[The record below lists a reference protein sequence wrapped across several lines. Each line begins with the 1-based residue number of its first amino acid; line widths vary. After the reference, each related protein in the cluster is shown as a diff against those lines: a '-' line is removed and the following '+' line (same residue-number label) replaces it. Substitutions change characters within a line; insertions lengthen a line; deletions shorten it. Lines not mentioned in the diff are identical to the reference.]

1 VPETPAPIRPLP
13 DVDLVLTG
21 ARVID
26 PGSGTDAVLDVALAG
41 DTIAAVGR
49 DLRVEHP
56 LAATTSLE
64 GAILTPGLMDL
75 HCHVFAGLGDFCV
88 EPDRAGVSTGVP
100 VVIDGGTSGVATF
113 ELARRFIEGAR
124 PATRVLAFIDPNQL
138 YLATKDFICHKLRIA
153 DDERNLDL
161 DSTAEMVERNA
172 DMIIGF
178 KVRATHVGDDT
189 RSPFLEGA
197 KSIAGDL
204 PIMVHLGR
212 FPHTPVITS
221 EALLRSLRGGD
232 IITHAFR
239 GGGGQ
244 LVPGTGTPTPEFAE
258 AVERGVRLDVGHSG
272 TDFRFDTA
280 RRLFDAGYLPDTIS
294 TDLNLFNEA
303 APVRSLAETMSKI
316 WAMGVELAD
325 VIAMC
330 TSNTATSIRRSDELG
345 AIAPGRVAELSVL
358 RIEEGAFEL
367 SDGYEP
373 MRVDRVLTPV
383 GCFRAGIWI
392 DAATPRAPRVEAA

>member
-1 VPETPAPIRPLP
+1 MPEPTDLPAATS
-13 DVDLVLTG
+13 VLQG

-26 PGSGTDAVLDVALAG
+26 PASSTDAVLDVAIAG
-41 DTIAAVGR
+41 DTIVEVGT
-49 DLRVEHP
+49 DLRSRHP
-56 LAATTSLE
+56 LAAVVDLSGT
-64 GAILTPGLMDL
+64 ILTPGLIDL
-75 HCHVFAGLGDFCV
+75 HAHVFAGLGDFCV

-100 VVIDGGTSGVATF
+100 VVVDGGTSGIATF
-113 ELARRFIEGAR
+113 ELARRSVEGSGSR
-124 PATRVLAFIDPNQL
+124 TRVLAFIDPNQL
-138 YLATKDFICHKLRIA
+138 YLATKDFICHKLQIA

-161 DSTAEMVERNA
+161 DSTAAMVEEHA
-172 DMIIGF
+172 DMVVGF

-189 RSPFLEGA
+189 HSPFLEGA
-197 KSIAGDL
+197 KSVAGDL

-212 FPHTPVITS
+212 FPHTPVITTP
-221 EALLRSLRGGD
+221 ALLQTLRGGD
-232 IITHAFR
+232 VITHTFR

-244 LVPGTGTPTPEFAE
+244 LVPGTGSVTPEFAD
-258 AVERGVRLDVGHSG
+258 AVDRGIRLDVGHSG

-316 WAMGVELAD
+316 WAMGVELPA

-330 TSNTATSIRRSDELG
+330 TSNTAATIHRGEELG
-345 AIAPGRVAELSVL
+345 AIAPGRIAELSVL
-358 RIEEGAFEL
+358 RIEEGSFEL

-373 MRVDRVLTPV
+373 MVVDRVLSPV
-383 GCFRAGIWI
+383 GCFRAGTWI
-392 DAATPRAPRVEAA
+392 DALVPQAVAA